1 MLHKCEEGTRSLLEE
16 NLSTLTSKLEAIE
29 DNRECEARFRDA
41 IEKLDIIAGEN
52 LNLKGGV
59 DKSWIT
65 YECIAWQSWAEVN
78 FLQDIVI
85 LKTNQ
90 LEACEADVPVPKW

>member
-16 NLSTLTSKLEAIE
+16 NLSALTSKLEAIE

-41 IEKLDIIAGEN
+41 IEKLDKIAGEN
-52 LNLKGGV
+52 LNLKGRV
-59 DKSWIT
+59 DKSLT
-65 YECIAWQSWAEVN
+65 LLDKAEVN

-90 LEACEADVPVPKW
+90 LEACEADVPVPK

>member
-29 DNRECEARFRDA
+29 DNSECEARFRDA

-52 LNLKGGV
+52 LNLKERV
-59 DKSWIT
+59 NKSWILLD
-65 YECIAWQSWAEVN
+65 IAEVN
-78 FLQDIVI
+78 FSQDIVI

-90 LEACEADVPVPKW
+90 LEACEVHVPVPKW

>member
-16 NLSTLTSKLEAIE
+16 NLSALTSKLEAVE

-52 LNLKGGV
+52 LNLKGRIN
-59 DKSWIT
+59 KSWILLD
-65 YECIAWQSWAEVN
+65 IAEVN
-78 FLQDIVI
+78 FSQDIVI

-90 LEACEADVPVPKW
+90 LEACEVHVPVPKW

>member
-52 LNLKGGV
+52 LNLKEGV
-59 DKSWIT
+59 DKS
-65 YECIAWQSWAEVN
+65 CI
-78 FLQDIVI
+78 
-85 LKTNQ
+85 
-90 LEACEADVPVPKW
+90 